1 MNESRVLRLLLIGLV
16 TLFLVSTVLMKVRHS
31 VDVSFE
37 MTSTGIVSTPRPN
50 RTVRNDTVSTQSN
63 SFTTT
68 LALNV
73 LNTLSHHDVSTLA
86 RERRLHPFEPLS
98 NRPSL
103 ADDELNHE
111 TQAYVTP
118 SLLTNGN
125 ASCGVFSPN
134 SRFLWYRH
142 RDSYCPGQ
150 GHAHMDFSCHLTE
163 ATATGRIGVIPD
175 ALCVP
180 AMHSDELRQN
190 TSVEWHHVYDVNDL
204 VARGTRFVL
213 ESYFLKLFDSGC
225 LGAPSNA
232 TILTGNEGGPTQ
244 VSESTTP
251 VVIRDYRTLVPRV
264 HRTSFELCNLYHKE
278 LPTRVAPL
286 PAKRVTFVAQ
296 SIMQSLGD
304 NYFSLHVRRTDKVLD
319 IIHWPTL
326 EFDTLPEAILPKL
339 TPFIPAG
346 ATLFLITD
354 EPSPRE
360 FFVPLEAR
368 WRMRYW
374 SDFAALFRDFNL
386 TTYSRYAAEQLVCMW
401 NPARTDSNHKFH
413 FETFPDL
420 TDLPRDGVQ
429 A

>member
-1 MNESRVLRLLLIGLV
+1 MNESRVLQLLLIGLV
-16 TLFLVSTVLMKVRHS
+16 TLFLLSTVLMKARHS
-31 VDVSFE
+31 VDLTFVPPPTASE
-37 MTSTGIVSTPRPN
+37 VMRTRKPKN
-50 RTVRNDTVSTQSN
+50 RTTTAESI
-63 SFTTT
+63 TTT
-68 LALNV
+68 EPTPTEPPLALNV
-73 LNTLSHHDVSTLA
+73 LSTLSRHDVATLA

-98 NRPSL
+98 NRPKL
-103 ADDELNHE
+103 ADDELNDE
-111 TQAYVTP
+111 ARAIVTP
-118 SLLTNGN
+118 LLTNGN
-125 ASCGVFSPN
+125 ASCGAYAQ
-134 SRFLWYRH
+134 SRFLWFRH
-142 RDSYCPGQ
+142 RESYCPGQ

-163 ATATGRIGVIPD
+163 AAATGRIGVIPD
-175 ALCVP
+175 SLCVP

-190 TSVEWHHVYDVNDL
+190 TSVEWHHVYDLNDL
-204 VARGTRFVL
+204 VAHGTRFVL

-225 LGAPSNA
+225 LGAP

-244 VSESTTP
+244 VSESNAP

-286 PAKRVTFVAQ
+286 PSKRVTFVAQ
-296 SIMQSLGD
+296 SIMQALGD

-319 IIHWPTL
+319 VIHWPTL

-354 EPSPRE
+354 EPSPRD

-374 SDFAALFRDFNL
+374 SDFASLFSEFNL

-401 NPARTDSNHKFH
+401 NPARTDSDHKFH